1 MIALDVSVLAYAINR
16 FAPEHARASRLVE
29 ELIQGER
36 PWALPWPAV
45 HEFLRLVTH
54 PDAVARPLG
63 SSEAVQF
70 VERVLEAPSVMVLG
84 PTVGH
89 ARALAEVLDTVPT
102 AGGLPTG
109 LEVAATLH
117 EHGLRELL
125 SADRGMRRYPF
136 LTVIDPVHG
145 EPWSPGARPARR
157 YRMLRHR

>member
-1 MIALDVSVLAYAINR
+1 MVALDVNILAYAINR
-16 FAPEHARASRLVE
+16 FAPEHARASTLVE
-29 ELIQGER
+29 ELIHGER
-36 PWALPWPAV
+36 PWALPWAAV

-63 SSEAVQF
+63 PTEAIGF
-70 VERVLEAPSVMVLG
+70 VERVLESPSLMMLG
-84 PTVGH
+84 PTPGH
-89 ARALAEVLDTVPT
+89 ARALAQILKTLP
-102 AGGLPTG
+102 ASGGMPAG

-125 SADRGMRRYPF
+125 SADRDMRRYPF

-145 EPWSPGARPARR
+145 EPWSPGARPVRR